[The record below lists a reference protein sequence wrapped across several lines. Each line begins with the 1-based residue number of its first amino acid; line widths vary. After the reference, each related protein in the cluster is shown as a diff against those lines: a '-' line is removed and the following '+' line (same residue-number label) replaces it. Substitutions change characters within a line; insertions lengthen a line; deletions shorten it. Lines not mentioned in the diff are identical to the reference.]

1 MYPSPIN
8 RLRSLCGQKSQVN
21 LIGSRGKCLPINNRK
36 QSSGISFQIRTRI
49 SISMSLMYFI
59 MCIICLLITIG
70 SGTKFFYIYYG
81 RLVPGKKKVRMD
93 RWQHIPACLTTLPQW
108 VVVLQE
114 IHDHHHHLLLSH
126 SCSFSLSHT
135 RWHHH
140 QHDGYKK
147 KKNLTDITSTS
158 CRLLACLFELPRWP
172 PPCVII
178 AKFIGVTESF
188 LR

>member
-81 RLVPGKKKVRMD
+81 RLVPGKKKSENGSMATHSSLSD
-93 RWQHIPACLTTLPQW
+93 YITTVGSGGTGNPWSSSPPPTLSFLFVLFVTHQVASSSTW
-108 VVVLQE
+108 WLQE
-114 IHDHHHHLLLSH
+114 
-126 SCSFSLSHT
+126 
-135 RWHHH
+135 
-140 QHDGYKK
+140 KK
-147 KKNLTDITSTS
+147 I
-158 CRLLACLFELPRWP
+158 
-172 PPCVII
+172 
-178 AKFIGVTESF
+178 
-188 LR
+188 